1 LGPTQ
6 LGSLFSLL
14 ILTASALKAESAK
27 DRAALTAY
35 LDRTLLAEGGFEDR
49 YAVSRVEAQGLMQ
62 VMLIWRH
69 EIGRSDDNLTHTPS
83 IFVTAV
89 VFFAFIWIEKTRT

>member
-14 ILTASALKAESAK
+14 ILTATAPKAESAK
-27 DRAALTAY
+27 NRAALTAY
-35 LDRTLLAEGGFEDR
+35 LDQTLLAEDGFEDR
-49 YAVSRVEAQGLMQ
+49 YAVSRVGAQGLMQ
-62 VMLIWRH
+62 VMPIWRH
-69 EIGRSDDNLTHTPS
+69 EIGRIDDNLTHTPS

-89 VFFAFIWIEKTRT
+89 AFFAFIWIEKTRT

>member
-1 LGPTQ
+1 MGPTQ

-14 ILTASALKAESAK
+14 ILTAAALKAESAE

-35 LDRTLLAEGGFEDR
+35 LDRTLSAEDEFKDR
-49 YAVSRVEAQGLMQ
+49 YAVSRVGAQGLMQ
-62 VMLIWRH
+62 VMPLWRH

-83 IFVTAV
+83 IFVKAV
-89 VFFAFIWIEKTRT
+89 ALFAFIWIEKTRI